1 LVLLGITFVLPNSM
15 KTFRIFI
22 SILIVLKCSIIF
34 VWADNQLLEVGIFR
48 EKPYTSIQFVATD
61 NTYKI
66 YNEND
71 SLLYHLQMGE
81 KLTIRSS
88 SNGKQVRVKVEDEDL
103 EYYGIV
109 YVKSENTESH
119 YKIKAIAPNVSKE
132 RMYFGG
138 LKCFM
143 HKGVF
148 TVVSLVSMH
157 HYLIGVIESESGNHQ
172 GKEYY
177 KVQAIISRTY
187 ALKNIDKMIAEGF
200 MLNDMVTCQVYLG
213 KMYRNPKM
221 EEAVLETKN
230 LVIVDDNCDYI
241 TAAFYSN
248 SGGQTANVED
258 VWNKPLPY
266 LRSIKDPFSIG
277 KPSYSW
283 TKTMRYDEFVNYL
296 DRRHGFPTSDS
307 AALSEALN
315 YKQVSRGKY
324 FVDWKYHILL
334 TDMRVDLKL
343 KSTFFS
349 IEKSGDQVIFKGKG
363 FGHGV
368 GLSQE
373 GAMNMCDVGYSY
385 TDVIHFYYTGVFIID
400 RSNLDFYKF

>member
-1 LVLLGITFVLPNSM
+1 MKTIRVVLLLV
-15 KTFRIFI
+15 
-22 SILIVLKCSIIF
+22 IVLQFSITK
-34 VWADNQLLEVGIFR
+34 VWGDNQLLEIGIFR
-48 EKPYTSIQFVATD
+48 EKPYTSVQFTPTD
-61 NTYKI
+61 NSYKI
-66 YNEND
+66 FNERD
-71 SLLYHLQMGE
+71 SLIYHLQMGE
-81 KLTIRSS
+81 TVTLKSS
-88 SNGKQVRVKVEDEDL
+88 SNGKYVKIKVPDEDL
-103 EYYGIV
+103 DYYGTV
-109 YVKSENTESH
+109 YIKSEKTESH
-119 YKIKAIAPNVSKE
+119 YKIKALLPEASKE
-132 RMYFGG
+132 RKYFGG

-187 ALKNIDKMIAEGF
+187 ALKNIDKMAAEGF

-221 EEAVLETKN
+221 EEAVFETEN

-266 LRSIKDPFSIG
+266 LRSIKDPFSVG
-277 KPSYSW
+277 KPNANW
-283 TKTMRYDEFVNYL
+283 TKTIRYQEFINYL
-296 DRRHGFPTSDS
+296 EKRHRFPVNDS
-307 AALSEALN
+307 LALEAALN
-315 YKQVSRGKY
+315 FRQDSRGKY

-334 TDMRVDLKL
+334 TDMRVDLNL
-343 KSTFFS
+343 KSTYFS
-349 IEKSGDQVIFKGKG
+349 IERNGDQIVFKGKG

-373 GAMNMCDVGYSY
+373 GAMNMCDVGYSFS
-385 TDVIHFYYTGVFIID
+385 DVIHFYYTGVFIID
-400 RSNLDFYKF
+400 RSFLEFYKF

>member
-1 LVLLGITFVLPNSM
+1 MKSIQLV
-15 KTFRIFI
+15 I
-22 SILIVLKCSIIF
+22 SLIVILQTSVMQ
-34 VWADNQLLEVGIFR
+34 VWADDQLLEIGIFR
-48 EKPYTSIQFVATD
+48 DKPYTSVQFIASD
-61 NTYKI
+61 NTYQVFDEK
-66 YNEND
+66 D

-81 KLTIRSS
+81 KLTIRAS
-88 SNGKQVRVKVEDEDL
+88 SNGEKVRVKVDEEDL

-109 YVKSENTESH
+109 YIKSSRNESH
-119 YKIKAIAPNVSKE
+119 YKIKALTPEASKE
-132 RMYFGG
+132 RKYFGG
-138 LKCFM
+138 VKCFM

-148 TVVSLVSMH
+148 TVVSLVTMH

-187 ALKNIDKMIAEGF
+187 ALKNIDKMAAEGF

-266 LRSIKDPFSIG
+266 LRSIKDPFSVG
-277 KPSYSW
+277 KPSYTW
-283 TKTMRYDEFVNYL
+283 TKTISYHEFVNYL
-296 DRRHGFPTSDS
+296 DRRHSYPVSDS
-307 AALSEALN
+307 VALQQALN
-315 YKQVSRGKY
+315 FKQNTRGKY
-324 FVDWKYHILL
+324 FVNWNYHILL
-334 TDMRVDLKL
+334 TDMRTDLRL
-343 KSTFFS
+343 KSTYFS
-349 IEKSGDQVIFKGKG
+349 VEYDGKDVILKGKG

-385 TDVIHFYYTGVFIID
+385 SDVIHFYYTGIYIID
-400 RSNLDFYKF
+400 RTQLEFYKF